1 MKNEP
6 KKGQPISG
14 QYMTLT
20 KINQLPNKDIKAKMK
35 L

>member
-1 MKNEP
+1 MNNEP

-14 QYMTLT
+14 QYMMLT
-20 KINQLPNKDIKAKMK
+20 KINQLPNKGIKAKKK